1 VDVHAIH
8 FVCEFLDV
16 TYFFTFLSLAR
27 MASMS
32 DFLVSLHGT
41 GLLEDGTSGNHHVN
55 TSLGN
60 WTLSREQDLG

>member
-1 VDVHAIH
+1 LRV
-8 FVCEFLDV
+8 FGRNLLLYLFEFG
-16 TYFFTFLSLAR
+16 THGIN
-27 MASMS
+27 